1 VIAVD
6 LRSLIREVPDFPK
19 PGISFKDITTLLK
32 NGEALRYVIDQFAL
46 HFQGANPD
54 VIVGAESRGFL
65 FGAPL
70 AYKLGK
76 GFVLVRKPGKL
87 PAATEKV
94 FYELEYGRDSLEIHV
109 DAIKPGQKVLI
120 VDDLLATGGTISATA
135 VLVKRLGG
143 IIVGFAFI
151 IELDPLKGRDKL
163 AGYDVLSLVHY
174 DDD

>member
-1 VIAVD
+1 MN
-6 LRSLIREVPDFPK
+6 LKELIREVPDFPK

-32 NGEALRYVIDQFAL
+32 NGEALKYVTDQFAS
-46 HFQGANPD
+46 HFQSAKPD
-54 VIVGAESRGFL
+54 LIVGAESRGFI

-70 AYKLGK
+70 AYKMGT

-87 PAATEKV
+87 PAATKRV
-94 FYELEYGRDSLEIHV
+94 TYQLEYGEDSLEIHT

-135 VLVKRLGG
+135 ELVKELGG

-151 IELDPLKGRDKL
+151 IELDPLKGREKL

-174 DDD
+174 DDE